1 MQEKNDLNAISS
13 LPLQGVYQVPHIVGD
28 EIYYRLKRVVIG
40 INIEIKRASHEMI
53 GAVGKVEL
61 QRRCH
66 TLAVEEIN
74 QAVHPSVAVYHNA
87 VTYAGGLGDVF
98 GYHSVGILQIL
109 TQVVIDSL
117 I

>member
-1 MQEKNDLNAISS
+1 MQEKNDSNAISS

-28 EIYYRLKRVVIG
+28 EICYRLKRVVIG

-66 TLAVEEIN
+66 ALAVKEIN
-74 QAVHPSVAVYHNA
+74 QAVHPPVAVYHNA
-87 VTYAGGLGDVF
+87 VTYAGGLGDVL
-98 GYHSVGILQIL
+98 GYHSVGLY
-109 TQVVIDSL
+109 SL
-117 I
+117 ISLYPALEDL